1 MIAAM
6 DAARALGL
14 GAALGVALLAAP
26 HNQAEPRLDERAS
39 IAHLLRRAGFGGS
52 AEELA
57 EYRALGLAGAVDR
70 LVDYESVP
78 DDVEQKLSLFYF
90 DRAKLYD
97 AQRRWVLRM
106 LWSRRPL
113 QEKMVLF
120 WHGLLASANSKVGR
134 PELMQ
139 RQNDFFRA
147 HALDDYATILKG
159 ISRDPAMMLFLDTHN
174 SRRARPNENYA
185 RELLE
190 LFSTGIGP
198 YGERDVQEAARA
210 FTGWTVPK
218 DGEPIF
224 NQSQFDAGEKQFL
237 GATVRTADDVIDTIV
252 AHPATA
258 RFVSARLFAFF
269 VHPAPDEREIEP
281 LARLFAETGG
291 SIRAV
296 VRAILASDAFRS
308 SRAYRARLKSP
319 AEYAVGVLRQLGVPS
334 DGSGAVDRMIRM
346 GQNLYNPPNVAGWP
360 GGRSWLNSGTWIERL
375 NYANAVTAVRG
386 DARMLSLPIGRYLD
400 ERGLR
405 RPDEIVDHFLALLV
419 DCRVGVESRR
429 VLVEYLGPAPSEAQ
443 KRGLVYLILAMPE
456 YQLC

>member
-1 MIAAM
+1 M
-6 DAARALGL
+6 DAAKAVGL

-26 HNQAEPRLDERAS
+26 GGQPGLPLDEGAKV
-39 IAHLLRRAGFGGS
+39 AHLLRRAGFGGS

-57 EYRALGLAGAVDR
+57 EYRALGLAGAVAR

-78 DDVEQKLSLFYF
+78 DDVEEKLLLFYF
-90 DRAKLYD
+90 DAAKLYD

-120 WHGLLASANSKVGR
+120 WHGLLTSANSKVGR

-147 HALDDYATILKG
+147 HALDDYGTILKG

-174 SRRARPNENYA
+174 SRRAHPNENYA

-218 DGEPIF
+218 DGQPVF
-224 NQSQFDAGEKQFL
+224 NQSQFDPGEKQFL
-237 GATVRTADDVIDTIV
+237 GATVRTADEVIDAIV

-258 RFVSARLFAFF
+258 RFVSAKLFAFF
-269 VHPAPDEREIEP
+269 VHPAPDERELEP
-281 LARLFAETGG
+281 LARLFGETGG
-291 SIRAV
+291 SIRAL
-296 VRAILASDAFRS
+296 VRAILSSEAFYSR
-308 SRAYRARLKSP
+308 RAYRARLKSP

-334 DGSGAVDRMIRM
+334 DGSGVVERMIRM

-375 NYANAVTAVRG
+375 NYANAATAARG
-386 DARMLSLPIGRYLD
+386 DQGMLSLPLGRYLD

-419 DCRVGVESRR
+419 DGRVGAESRR
-429 VLVEYLGPAPSEAQ
+429 VLSEHLGPAPTEAQ
-443 KRGLVYLILAMPE
+443 QRGLVYLILAMPE